1 MDCDL
6 ILYGGPV
13 FFSEEADAVAVR
25 CGRIVG
31 VGKREELFPLRGPR
45 TRAIDL
51 RGRPLLPGFFD
62 AHTHFLEVG
71 LELTYFVDLSQA
83 GSAAEALELLAQA
96 ARERPQEW
104 VIGRGWDESSWPVRR
119 YLERGDL
126 DRAVPRGPAL
136 AMRVDGHLLVANT
149 LALARCGR
157 PEGELW
163 DRERG
168 HLWEEAAWE
177 LLSCAEP
184 DRETLVEAVAAA
196 TRHAARLGVTAVA
209 DMGAPRGLP
218 ACLEALRRGLLRTR
232 VFLYLPIGELEHLH
246 ALGIGGGFGGELLRI
261 SGVKAFVDG
270 SIGARTAALFAPYVD
285 GEGRGELLLGRE
297 ELARLWQR
305 AAEADLGVAV
315 HAIGDRAIEEVLAA
329 GELAGVSGRGRHR
342 IEHLELVTPGQL
354 CRMEKLGLVA
364 SMQPNFVA
372 RWSGPG
378 GLYEARL
385 GPERDSRS
393 DPHAWVWE
401 RGIPLAFG
409 SDGMPMGPLYGIGGV
424 LSPPH
429 LPQKLPLEVAL
440 RAYTEGAAYAAGA
453 PELGS
458 ITPGSWAD
466 FVVLSN
472 DPHTTPWEE
481 VEVDMTFLGG
491 ELIYER
497 QVG

>member
-13 FFSEEADAVAVR
+13 FFSWEADAVAVR

-96 ARERPQEW
+96 ARQRPQEW

-157 PEGELW
+157 PEGELL

-209 DMGAPRGLP
+209 DMGDGKNLRAYQAAEHRGTLQ
-218 ACLEALRRGLLRTR
+218 TR
-232 VFLYLPIGELEHLH
+232 IFLYLPASQLEHLT
-246 ALGIGGGFGGELLRI
+246 ALGVEIGFGGDLI
-261 SGVKAFVDG
+261 KINGVKAFADG
-270 SIGARTAALFAPYVD
+270 SIGAKTAALSTPYVGTED
-285 GEGRGELLLGRE
+285 KGRLLIDRDELV
-297 ELARLWQR
+297 RLWQEVEKTGLQL
-305 AAEADLGVAV
+305 AI

-342 IEHLELVTPGQL
+342 IEHLELVTPEQL
-354 CRMEKLGLVA
+354 CRMGKLGLVA

-378 GLYEARL
+378 GLYETRL
-385 GPERDSRS
+385 GPERDGRS

-429 LPQKLPLEVAL
+429 PPQKLPLEVAL

-458 ITPGSWAD
+458 ITPGNWAD